1 MSRKRFSLRTDRGQ
15 VALEYALLTTVV
27 VTMASVFF
35 VFYQM
40 FVGQNLYGGG
50 FVGGDKAFGL
60 ERVVALP
67 FP

>member
-40 FVGQNLYGGG
+40 FVGQNLYGG
-50 FVGGDKAFGL
+50 FTQEDKAFGL
-60 ERVVALP
+60 ERVVSLP